1 MDKTNESQ
9 EQLRAKE
16 ESMIKQVA
24 RERKRALTQALWDI
38 LTDLEC
44 CYQTGTIPKME
55 GYWRGSRVVL
65 IDDREAVEEQH
76 ARIKAGRPL
85 REWEDLWI
93 YSPHAREIGHVLR
106 ALAPSFRSLMDPERR
121 KACYARIFRMISEA
135 GDQDPRMVI
144 NSVMAEA
151 RRLVLVRVDE

>member
-1 MDKTNESQ
+1 M
-9 EQLRAKE
+9 A
-16 ESMIKQVA
+16 
-24 RERKRALTQALWDI
+24 
-38 LTDLEC
+38 
-44 CYQTGTIPKME
+44 
-55 GYWRGSRVVL
+55 L
-65 IDDREAVEEQH
+65 IDDREAVREQH
-76 ARIKAGRPL
+76 ERLKNGRPL

-151 RRLVLVRVDE
+151 RRLVLIRVDD